1 MAGPVY
7 SSRVVAGG
15 DEGSDSDDWDIG
27 VVRQEPQVGLSLG
40 LPAGGGAPRLGA
52 VRGAERGGAWG
63 RARLGIPLGLFPAGG
78 MLVCPPSSK

>member
-40 LPAGGGAPRLGA
+40 PASRGWGASAWSREGSGARWGLGEGAAGDSSWA
-52 VRGAERGGAWG
+52 VSCRRN
-63 RARLGIPLGLFPAGG
+63 AG
-78 MLVCPPSSK
+78 VPSIQ